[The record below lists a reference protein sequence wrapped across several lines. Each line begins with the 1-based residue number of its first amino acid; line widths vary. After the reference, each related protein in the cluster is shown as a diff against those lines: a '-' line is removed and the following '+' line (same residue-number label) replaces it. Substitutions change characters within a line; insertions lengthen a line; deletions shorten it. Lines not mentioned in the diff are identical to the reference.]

1 MKITWRSILV
11 FTSVV
16 LLLLGVW
23 YFRNIVVYIL
33 ISGVLSLVGRP
44 FVDLLN
50 RIKLWKWH
58 LPKWIS
64 ALVTII
70 VLWSII
76 FSSLAIFVPLV
87 SRQVNQFSS
96 IDSRRIVELIESP
109 LREMES
115 VIAFFDQDLATEI
128 SVQDY
133 VMTKI
138 SEVLSAD
145 FIQSF
150 LQSLLG
156 VFGNMAV
163 AIFAVTFI
171 TFFFL
176 KDERLFYESIMMW
189 VPDKYIEGASRA
201 LASIKRLL
209 MRYFIGIIIQSTLI
223 MILITVGMSIVGL
236 KFQQAITI
244 GIIIGTL
251 NVIPYVGPWLGGLI
265 GITMGIASNLDLSFS
280 TVIVPMVSYMLLVII
295 ITQTIDNVVFQPVI
309 FANSVSAHPL
319 EIFIVI
325 LAAGSFAGV
334 AGMILA
340 IPSYTVIRVI
350 GKEFFNNFKAIQVIT
365 SGLDQPSRWSGTEHR
380 ETAAEGEA
388 AANNA
393 L

>member
-1 MKITWRSILV
+1 
-11 FTSVV
+11 
-16 LLLLGVW
+16 
-23 YFRNIVVYIL
+23 
-33 ISGVLSLVGRP
+33 
-44 FVDLLN
+44 
-50 RIKLWKWH
+50 
-58 LPKWIS
+58 
-64 ALVTII
+64 
-70 VLWSII
+70 
-76 FSSLAIFVPLV
+76 
-87 SRQVNQFSS
+87 
-96 IDSRRIVELIESP
+96 
-109 LREMES
+109 
-115 VIAFFDQDLATEI
+115 
-128 SVQDY
+128 
-133 VMTKI
+133 
-138 SEVLSAD
+138 
-145 FIQSF
+145 
-150 LQSLLG
+150 
-156 VFGNMAV
+156 
-163 AIFAVTFI
+163 
-171 TFFFL
+171 
-176 KDERLFYESIMMW
+176 
-189 VPDKYIEGASRA
+189 
-201 LASIKRLL
+201 
-209 MRYFIGIIIQSTLI
+209 

-265 GITMGIASNLDLSFS
+265 GITMGIASNLDMSFS